1 MKAEKH
7 ILTQVSLHPSMKCE
21 DLFKMLYQAAFGRE
35 HLLSPKA
42 MEYLESEYEEV
53 EPSDGILYEQISDDY
68 IRVNLGAW
76 KGKNLPVRWLGTLFL
91 KENCFSPDSRKLFFD
106 YLYEAEN
113 MVIRGEIPSIG
124 YHDFIAFRDRYLSK
138 GPHAIHHSDYY
149 REKEKPH
156 YRVLP
161 ACYSRVIEILAKVSG
176 SRGGIIAIDGR
187 AASGKSTIADILS
200 SVLSA
205 PVIHMDDFFLPLEK
219 RTPERLSEAGGN
231 LDYERFSEEVISSLS
246 SKTLSYGIFDCSEMR
261 ITERREIKWDSF
273 LIVEGSYSHH
283 PSFGHYADLSVFS
296 DIDPALQKERI
307 LRRNGERM
315 LDAFVSRWIPMEE
328 KYFTVFDIRN
338 SADIVL

>member
-1 MKAEKH
+1 MEMIKAEK
-7 ILTQVSLHPSMKCE
+7 L
-21 DLFKMLYQAAFGRE
+21 AF
-35 HLLSPKA
+35 
-42 MEYLESEYEEV
+42 ESIRRDEEGHV
-53 EPSDGILYEQISDDY
+53 E
-68 IRVNLGAW
+68 
-76 KGKNLPVRWLGTLFL
+76 
-91 KENCFSPDSRKLFFD
+91 
-106 YLYEAEN
+106 
-113 MVIRGEIPSIG
+113 
-124 YHDFIAFRDRYLSK
+124 
-138 GPHAIHHSDYY
+138 
-149 REKEKPH
+149 
-156 YRVLP
+156 
-161 ACYSRVIEILAKVSG
+161 
-176 SRGGIIAIDGR
+176 GIIRAVDGVDMEIERGDFVAILGHNG
-187 AASGKSTIADILS
+187 SGKSTIADILS

-283 PSFGHYADLSVFS
+283 PLFGHYADLSVFS